1 MSVTFTHEI
10 VKGQVDISDVVT
22 VGFSVCLTQF
32 GTLGRDLTEWI
43 NRARSTATY
52 LKSFSSCNDTLTL
65 THCRHAGI
73 VQSNIVKC
81 SNLVLKIYIMLT
93 RMAIKI

>member
-32 GTLGRDLTEWI
+32 DTLGRDLAEWI
-43 NRARSTATY
+43 NRARSTANY
-52 LKSFSSCNDTLTL
+52 IKSE
-65 THCRHAGI
+65 HY
-73 VQSNIVKC
+73 
-81 SNLVLKIYIMLT
+81 LVLITIYLLLHT
-93 RMAIKI
+93 AGTQE